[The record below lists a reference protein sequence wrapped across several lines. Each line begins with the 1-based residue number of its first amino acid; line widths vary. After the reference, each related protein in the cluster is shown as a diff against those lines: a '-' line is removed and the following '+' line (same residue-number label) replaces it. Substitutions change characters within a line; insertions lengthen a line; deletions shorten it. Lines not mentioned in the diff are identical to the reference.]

1 MLLLTF
7 HLWPTTNQPT
17 NKPTNVKA
25 ETTLINFDD
34 VTTSGYESISNG
46 YKGLNWNEFSVISKD
61 YYAESG
67 YAWGTVS
74 GQYIAFYT
82 GGSDS
87 KYGTITSS
95 GSPFA
100 VSGFS
105 ATAAWETGVT
115 VLVEGFDSSGNLIDS
130 HQKMLGSPR
139 NGATYIDLSG
149 GNFEGLSELK
159 ISSSG
164 GTSINLRGEGP
175 WLGIDNLQV
184 AI

>member
-1 MLLLTF
+1 M
-7 HLWPTTNQPT
+7 
-17 NKPTNVKA
+17 
-25 ETTLINFDD
+25 
-34 VTTSGYESISNG
+34 
-46 YKGLNWNEFSVISKD
+46 
-61 YYAESG
+61 
-67 YAWGTVS
+67 
-74 GQYIAFYT
+74 
-82 GGSDS
+82 
-87 KYGTITSS
+87 
-95 GSPFA
+95 
-100 VSGFS
+100 
-105 ATAAWETGVT
+105 T